1 VKQCCGFV
9 PIEAQLR
16 QLPIFTLF
24 GDGRVFLPGPQIEI
38 YPPPALPSITVT
50 PIAEPG
56 VQAILRG
63 ARDAGLMGPDR
74 HFDLATVT
82 DASTTTFTLVADGG
96 RHETSVYA
104 LDPFGGGPDE
114 APAGVPADQREVRQ
128 ALAEFQRKLGDLRSW
143 LPDGSVGEEGLYEP
157 EELRIFVQPGEPPQE
172 PELQQ
177 PPAAWPL
184 DAPLAAFG
192 EPVEGRPD
200 LRCASIRGED
210 LPAILPLATTANE
223 LTPWTSGAKA
233 YSLVLRPLLPHES
246 GCEGLDS

>member
-1 VKQCCGFV
+1 VKQCCGHV
-9 PIEAQLR
+9 PLEAQLR
-16 QLPIFTLF
+16 QLPTFALF
-24 GDGRVFLPGPQIEI
+24 GDGRLILQGPQIEI
-38 YPPPALPSITVT
+38 YPPPALANLTVT
-50 PIAEPG
+50 PIGEAG
-56 VQAILRG
+56 IQAILRA
-63 ARDAGLMGPDR
+63 ARDAGLRGSDR
-74 HFDLATVT
+74 HFDLDTIT
-82 DASTTTFTLVADGG
+82 DASTTTFTLVANGA

-104 LDPFGGGPDE
+104 LEPFSGDPDE

-128 ALAEFQRKLGDLRSW
+128 ALAHFQRKLGDLRSW
-143 LPDGSVGEEGLYEP
+143 LPEGSVGEEGLYEP

-184 DAPLAAFG
+184 DAPLGAFG

-210 LPAILPLATTANE
+210 LAAILPLATTANE

-233 YSLVLRPLLPHES
+233 YSLVFRPLLPHES